1 MFIIFIL
8 NLFNVTIFITTLFH
22 FFAPFLNHR
31 LKIFS
36 RWQYKPPL
44 KLRWNQPLRFFILIL
59 FSVTTR
65 MEIDQIKV
73 SVIGCHLGGGRG
85 DTCML
90 GKVFF
95 YQVLPTYIWL
105 IKNNHCF
112 QKVHN
117 GIFSS
122 LSFLYVLYRGEPL
135 PKLEWVRMAGEEK
148 VESKS
153 SPSFFQ
159 SSFSLCQELFMLPCA
174 AREPSVMFGFF
185 TQPTDVSTTNLLT

>member
-1 MFIIFIL
+1 MSPSSSP
-8 NLFNVTIFITTLFH
+8 H
-22 FFAPFLNHR
+22 FFISLHLSLTIGWRSFLGDSTN
-31 LKIFS
+31 
-36 RWQYKPPL
+36 PPWSWGGTGL
-44 KLRWNQPLRFFILIL
+44 WGFLSFFL
-59 FSVTTR
+59 FSVSTR